1 MATGTVRWFS
11 PEKGIGFI
19 IPDDGS
25 EDVFAH
31 FTAVLAT
38 GQPALSKNSKVQF
51 DVKNG
56 GRGPV
61 AENIRVL

>member
-1 MATGTVRWFS
+1 METGIVRWFS
-11 PEKGIGFI
+11 PEKGVGFI
-19 IPDDGS
+19 IPDNGS

-38 GQPALSKNSKVQF
+38 GQPALVKDLKVEF
-51 DVKNG
+51 SVTIG
-56 GRGPV
+56 PGGPV

>member
-11 PEKGIGFI
+11 AEKGVGFI

-31 FTAVLAT
+31 FSAVLAT
-38 GQPALSKNSKVQF
+38 GQPVLYKNLKVQF
-51 DVKNG
+51 DVRKG
-56 GRGPV
+56 PGGPV